1 MAKKSIMAI
10 PYVCV
15 IIINYNSGDCLSR
28 CLSALESQTYNDFEV
43 IVVDNNSTDN
53 SIKVLKDLPS
63 YFKIIKNKNNIGF
76 ASANNLAVQKSQAS
90 WIALLNPDAFP
101 EPEWLGKLVFASN
114 RHPEIRS
121 FASVLLNDSDD
132 KRLDGAGDVYHLSGL
147 AWRGGHGRHVNEIT
161 VGGEVFSA
169 CAAAAL
175 YNRDLFNL
183 IGGFD
188 ERYFCYLED
197 VDLGFRMRLRGEIC
211 FLVPDAIVRHIGSM
225 ITGRHSKFTIYHS
238 IRNLIWTFI
247 KNIPGPLLPFL
258 IPLHAL
264 AIILLILMAIRK
276 NAGREAIRALV
287 DSLRSMPDIW
297 HSRRLIQEKRTLS
310 WWQVLRFL
318 NWKPFAP
325 ILRSIDVIST
335 TSNKKNV

>member
-1 MAKKSIMAI
+1 MANKLIMSI
-10 PYVCV
+10 PYLCV
-15 IIINYNSGDCLSR
+15 IIINYNSGECLSR
-28 CLSALESQTYNDFEV
+28 CLAALELQTYNDFEV

-53 SIKVLKDLPS
+53 SIKSLKNLPS
-63 YFKIIKNKNNIGF
+63 YFKIIKNENNMGF
-76 ASANNLAVQKSQAS
+76 ASANNLAVGKSQSS

-101 EPEWLGKLVFASN
+101 EPQWLEKLVVAINQYPKFK
-114 RHPEIRS
+114 S
-121 FASVLLNDSDD
+121 FASVLVDDSDD

-147 AWRGGHGRHVNEIT
+147 AWRGGHRRHVSELT
-161 VGGEVFSA
+161 HGGEVFSA

-175 YNRDLFNL
+175 YDRDLFNL

-188 ERYFCYLED
+188 ERFFCYLED
-197 VDLGFRMRLRGEIC
+197 IDLGFRMRLRGESC
-211 FLVPDAIVRHIGSM
+211 LLVPDAIVRHIGSV

-264 AIILLILMAIRK
+264 VIILLILMAIRK
-276 NAGREAIRALV
+276 NVGGEAIRGLV

-297 HSRRLIQEKRTLS
+297 HSRRIIQEKRTLY
-310 WWQVLRFL
+310 WWQVLRLL
-318 NWKPFAP
+318 NCKPFAP
-325 ILRSIDVIST
+325 MLRSFDIISN
-335 TSNKKNV
+335 TSDKNTV